1 LCVQCI
7 CNDSASGSEY
17 APAESE
23 DQQESDPEEH
33 DVVNTDSD
41 DLALAKKFKAKSGQ
55 ARAAGSQTASGRA
68 EGHVEPKT
76 KKVFEIRPHDEHCI
90 LSRYMN

>member
-1 LCVQCI
+1 VFSA
-7 CNDSASGSEY
+7 SASGSEY

-23 DQQESDPEEH
+23 DQQESVREEH

-41 DLALAKKFKAKSGQ
+41 DLTPAKKFKAKSGQ
-55 ARAAGSQTASGRA
+55 ARAAGSQTASARGRA

-76 KKVFEIRPHDEHCI
+76 KEVFKIRPHDEHCI
-90 LSRYMN
+90 LSRYMPVI